1 MNLGPGEVTLL
12 FTEALDDLAIPYFVA
27 GAIASIVHGMIRTT
41 MDADIVADIGAEQ
54 VAPLVDRLED
64 AFFVDREA
72 LSAAVV
78 GRHQANVVHRETTF
92 KVDVYPMVRGGFHES
107 ELARRV
113 RAPLSADGERSAFI
127 ASAED
132 TALSKLFLVPQG
144 Q

>member
-1 MNLGPGEVTLL
+1 MSLDPGEVTLR
-12 FTEALDDLAIPYFVA
+12 FTAALDDLVIPCFVA
-27 GAIASIVHGMIRTT
+27 GSIASIVHGMIRTT
-41 MDADIVADIGAEQ
+41 MDVDIVADIRAEQ
-54 VAPLVDRLED
+54 VAPLADRLED

-78 GRHQANVVHRETTF
+78 GRHQANVVHRETMF
-92 KVDVYPMVRGGFHES
+92 NVDVYPLARGGFHES
-107 ELARRV
+107 ELARRA
-113 RAPLSADGERSAFI
+113 RAPLSADGKRSAFI